1 MATLMEGPQSQAL
14 NLCLILALKV
24 RILVTG
30 SDTMSDSKL
39 TPKTCTCVRACVCVL
54 RSEDFDTVR
63 AAAGWFLDIQAFN

>member
-30 SDTMSDSKL
+30 SDTMSDSD
-39 TPKTCTCVRACVCVL
+39 TT
-54 RSEDFDTVR
+54 SE
-63 AAAGWFLDIQAFN
+63 